1 MERNE
6 LNKRIQ
12 QEFNEFKA
20 TTLQFTKEEIF
31 DKGFEIDLKT
41 YLTNYLTSDETPL
54 RQTTINNLATVEGS
68 ILDALLEI
76 YLNSDTYYTYED
88 LSEEILDIFDSEFYE
103 DDASEVK

>member
-6 LNKRIQ
+6 LNEKIK
-12 QEFNEFKA
+12 QEFNDFKA

-54 RQTTINNLATVEGS
+54 KQSTINNLGTIEGS
-68 ILDALLEI
+68 ILDALCDI
-76 YLNSDTYYTYED
+76 YLNNDLYYSYDD

-103 DDASEVK
+103 DETTEVE